1 MDRLSFATFEPA
13 SAAMNNARRRRSW
26 LVTGAALVVALTLVA
41 GCKSKQAAPPTDQ
54 QLTGDIQV
62 KIQSESA
69 LSGQNILISVTNGVV
84 TLSGTVPDAA
94 SRALAANDAGQVPG
108 VKVVVNDIT
117 VQPQQPE
124 PQAAAAPPPEP
135 MRESRPEN
143 RGRERGGS
151 RSQRKQASQP
161 PAQQT
166 NQAFQQ
172 QTRPMYQPPMQPAA
186 PPPPPQPVVRRV
198 TLPAGTVVPVI
209 LTEALSSKNA
219 YANEAFHG
227 TLASDLMSN
236 GLVAIPRGAQ
246 VLGQIVDAKAAAHF
260 KGRALLSIDLTQ
272 VSVYGRKIDL
282 QTDSF
287 SKEGK
292 ARGKNTAEK
301 AGGGALLGALVGAL
315 AGGGKGAAIGALAG
329 GGAGAG
335 VNAVTRGQ
343 EVEIPSETRIDFHL
357 QAPVTLTVT
366 TPPPGSQQ
374 QSNEPE
380 LQQRSNSNSQ

>member
-1 MDRLSFATFEPA
+1 MDRLSFATFERA
-13 SAAMNNARRRRSW
+13 STVLRTVNRRRSW
-26 LVTGAALVVALTLVA
+26 LATGAALLVALTLVA

-54 QLTGDIQV
+54 QLTGDIQA

-69 LSGQNILISVTNGVV
+69 LAGQNILISVTNGVV

-108 VKVVVNDIT
+108 VKVVVNDLT
-117 VQPQQPE
+117 LQPEQQPV
-124 PQAAAAPPPEP
+124 PQAAAVPSPEP
-135 MRESRPEN
+135 MREPRPEN
-143 RGRERGGS
+143 TGRERS
-151 RSQRKQASQP
+151 SRRSQREQASQP
-161 PAQQT
+161 PPQQT

-172 QTRPMYQPPMQPAA
+172 QARPMYQPPMQPAM
-186 PPPPPQPVVRRV
+186 PPPPPQPVVHRV
-198 TLPAGTVVPVI
+198 TLPAGTVIPVI
-209 LTEALSSKNA
+209 LTEALSSKSA
-219 YANEAFHG
+219 YTNEAFHG

-236 GLVAIPRGAQ
+236 GMVAIPRGAP

-260 KGRALLSIDLTQ
+260 SGRALLSIDLTQ

-301 AGGGALLGALVGAL
+301 AGGGALLGALVGAI

-366 TPPPGSQQ
+366 NQPPSSMQ
-374 QSNEPE
+374 QSNEPQ
-380 LQQRSNSNSQ
+380 LQQRSTPQ